1 MRELTPAEKEQLEGK
16 IKKEQERQQILR
28 ETNPELPKAFET
40 APAKTGLVRRFAPK
54 RLWKYGFLG
63 IILCLLAFNVFQFL
77 TWRNFGSNKILNL
90 NILVALMLL
99 FTHIG
104 FNFTKTGRKSRVMK
118 TVACVWMVLVFVYIY
133 ISWVA

>member
-28 ETNPELPKAFET
+28 ETNPELPKSFET
-40 APAKTGLVRRFAPK
+40 ASAKTRLVRRFTLK
-54 RLWKYGFLG
+54 RLWKYGLLVL
-63 IILCLLAFNVFQFL
+63 ILCLLAFNVFQFL
-77 TWRNFGSNKILNL
+77 TWRNLGSNKILNL
-90 NILVALMLL
+90 KILVALMLL

>member
-28 ETNPELPKAFET
+28 ETNPELPKSFET
-40 APAKTGLVRRFAPK
+40 ASAKTRLVRRFTLK
-54 RLWKYGFLG
+54 RLWKYGLLVL
-63 IILCLLAFNVFQFL
+63 ILCLLAFNVFQFL

>member
-28 ETNPELPKAFET
+28 ETNPELPKSFET
-40 APAKTGLVRRFAPK
+40 ASAKTRLVRRFTLK

-90 NILVALMLL
+90 KILVALMLL

-104 FNFTKTGRKSRVMK
+104 FNFTKIGRKSRVMK
-118 TVACVWMVLVFVYIY
+118 TVAYAFGWY
-133 ISWVA
+133 

>member
-1 MRELTPAEKEQLEGK
+1 MRELTAAEKQELEGK
-16 IKKEQERQQILR
+16 IKKEQERQQTLR
-28 ETNPELPKAFET
+28 ETNPDLPESFEKAS
-40 APAKTGLVRRFAPK
+40 AKTGRVRKFALK
-54 RLWKYGFLG
+54 SLWKYGLLG
-63 IILCLLAFNVFQFL
+63 LILCLLAFNVFQFL
-77 TWRNFGSNKILNL
+77 TWRNFGSNRLLNL

-118 TVACVWMVLVFVYIY
+118 TVACAWIVFVFVYIY

>member
-28 ETNPELPKAFET
+28 ETNPELPKSFET
-40 APAKTGLVRRFAPK
+40 ASAKTRLVRRFTLK
-54 RLWKYGFLG
+54 RLWKYGLLVL
-63 IILCLLAFNVFQFL
+63 ILCLLAFNVFQFL

-90 NILVALMLL
+90 KILVALMLL

>member
-28 ETNPELPKAFET
+28 ETNPELPKSFET
-40 APAKTGLVRRFAPK
+40 ASAKTRLVRRFTLK
-54 RLWKYGFLG
+54 RLWKYGLLVL
-63 IILCLLAFNVFQFL
+63 ILCLLAFNVFQFL

-104 FNFTKTGRKSRVMK
+104 FNFTKIGQKSRVMK

>member
-16 IKKEQERQQILR
+16 IKKEQKRQQILR
-28 ETNPELPKAFET
+28 ERNPELPKAFET
-40 APAKTGLVRRFAPK
+40 ASAKTGLVRRFAPK

-90 NILVALMLL
+90 KVLVALMLL

-118 TVACVWMVLVFVYIY
+118 TVAYVWMVLVFAYIY
-133 ISWVA
+133 ISWIA

>member
-16 IKKEQERQQILR
+16 IKKEQKRQQILR

-90 NILVALMLL
+90 KILVALMLL

-104 FNFTKTGRKSRVMK
+104 FNFTKTGRKSHVMK
-118 TVACVWMVLVFVYIY
+118 TVAYVWMVLVFAYIY
-133 ISWVA
+133 ISWIA

>member
-28 ETNPELPKAFET
+28 ETNPELPKSFET
-40 APAKTGLVRRFAPK
+40 ASAKTRLVRRFTLK
-54 RLWKYGFLG
+54 RLWKYGLLVL
-63 IILCLLAFNVFQFL
+63 ILCLLAFNVFQFL

-104 FNFTKTGRKSRVMK
+104 FNFTKIGRKSRVMK
-118 TVACVWMVLVFVYIY
+118 TVTCVWMVLVFVYIY